1 MSVPQRRSLYD
12 CLNDRLRADARL
24 GLARDSAAMAGGA
37 AGPLLYRDG
46 REYIS
51 FMSNDGLGLAAD
63 AHWQARVAA
72 CFAAHAP
79 SASASRLAG
88 GRSDVVDQA
97 CRAVADYFGFAEC
110 LFLPSGYQANLAC
123 VTTLLQ
129 QGQEA
134 FVDRRCHASVMRALP
149 LAGARI
155 RAWNH
160 LDYDHLER
168 LLSSLP
174 PDAPQPV
181 VMAESLYSM
190 DGAALDLERMAALR
204 RRYGFFLCVDEAHA
218 LGALGP
224 GGRGLCAAQALRDGG
239 RAPADLVVGTLG
251 KSLGLWGA
259 FLLLPRGFTPL
270 FEHLA
275 SAIMH
280 STALP
285 PAHAACMLALVEE
298 LPRLEERRRTLA
310 ARVAFF
316 PPYRAGRPCCVSAS
330 PPAIRKNCWP
340 ARLQCCPGCGKARDR
355 GGGGRDPFGK
365 GALPPPYPLHPPKTF
380 VLVWPQVPGV
390 GSQGGL
396 SSPDR
401 STGTSGGRL

>member
-72 CFAAHAP
+72 CFAAYAP

-174 PDAPQPV
+174 PDAP
-181 VMAESLYSM
+181 
-190 DGAALDLERMAALR
+190 
-204 RRYGFFLCVDEAHA
+204 
-218 LGALGP
+218 
-224 GGRGLCAAQALRDGG
+224 
-239 RAPADLVVGTLG
+239 
-251 KSLGLWGA
+251 
-259 FLLLPRGFTPL
+259 
-270 FEHLA
+270 
-275 SAIMH
+275 
-280 STALP
+280 
-285 PAHAACMLALVEE
+285 
-298 LPRLEERRRTLA
+298 
-310 ARVAFF
+310 
-316 PPYRAGRPCCVSAS
+316 
-330 PPAIRKNCWP
+330 
-340 ARLQCCPGCGKARDR
+340 
-355 GGGGRDPFGK
+355 
-365 GALPPPYPLHPPKTF
+365 
-380 VLVWPQVPGV
+380 
-390 GSQGGL
+390 
-396 SSPDR
+396 
-401 STGTSGGRL
+401 

>member
-1 MSVPQRRSLYD
+1 MRTGRRGWLPV
-12 CLNDRLRADARL
+12 LPPMRRR
-24 GLARDSAAMAGGA
+24 RR
-37 AGPLLYRDG
+37 P
-46 REYIS
+46 
-51 FMSNDGLGLAAD
+51 
-63 AHWQARVAA
+63 RV
-72 CFAAHAP
+72 
-79 SASASRLAG
+79 LAG

-174 PDAPQPV
+174 PDAPQPWSWPSPCTAWTARPSIWNAWRPCGV
-181 VMAESLYSM
+181 GTDFSSVWTKPM
-190 DGAALDLERMAALR
+190 RW
-204 RRYGFFLCVDEAHA
+204 
-218 LGALGP
+218 GP
-224 GGRGLCAAQALRDGG
+224 W
-239 RAPADLVVGTLG
+239 APADAACARRRPCGWRPGPGRSGGGHAGQIAGPVGRVP
-251 KSLGLWGA
+251 A
-259 FLLLPRGFTPL
+259 AARGFTPL

-285 PAHAACMLALVEE
+285 PAHAACMLALVGG
-298 LPRLEERRRTLA
+298 TA
-310 ARVAFF
+310 A
-316 PPYRAGRPCCVSAS
+316 P
-330 PPAIRKNCWP
+330 
-340 ARLQCCPGCGKARDR
+340 
-355 GGGGRDPFGK
+355 
-365 GALPPPYPLHPPKTF
+365 
-380 VLVWPQVPGV
+380 
-390 GSQGGL
+390 
-396 SSPDR
+396 
-401 STGTSGGRL
+401 

>member
-37 AGPLLYRDG
+37 AGPLLHRDG

-88 GRSDVVDQA
+88 GRSDVVDRA

-160 LDYDHLER
+160 LDYGHLER

-190 DGAALDLERMAALR
+190 DGAALDLERMR
-204 RRYGFFLCVDEAHA
+204 IISDC
-218 LGALGP
+218 
-224 GGRGLCAAQALRDGG
+224 
-239 RAPADLVVGTLG
+239 
-251 KSLGLWGA
+251 
-259 FLLLPRGFTPL
+259 
-270 FEHLA
+270 
-275 SAIMH
+275 I
-280 STALP
+280 
-285 PAHAACMLALVEE
+285 
-298 LPRLEERRRTLA
+298 
-310 ARVAFF
+310 
-316 PPYRAGRPCCVSAS
+316 
-330 PPAIRKNCWP
+330 
-340 ARLQCCPGCGKARDR
+340 
-355 GGGGRDPFGK
+355 
-365 GALPPPYPLHPPKTF
+365 
-380 VLVWPQVPGV
+380 
-390 GSQGGL
+390 
-396 SSPDR
+396 
-401 STGTSGGRL
+401 

>member
-63 AHWQARVAA
+63 VHWQARVAA

-174 PDAPQPV
+174 PDAPHG
-181 VMAESLYSM
+181 AHG
-190 DGAALDLERMAALR
+190 DGR
-204 RRYGFFLCVDEAHA
+204 RR
-218 LGALGP
+218 
-224 GGRGLCAAQALRDGG
+224 
-239 RAPADLVVGTLG
+239 
-251 KSLGLWGA
+251 
-259 FLLLPRGFTPL
+259 
-270 FEHLA
+270 
-275 SAIMH
+275 
-280 STALP
+280 
-285 PAHAACMLALVEE
+285 
-298 LPRLEERRRTLA
+298 
-310 ARVAFF
+310 
-316 PPYRAGRPCCVSAS
+316 
-330 PPAIRKNCWP
+330 
-340 ARLQCCPGCGKARDR
+340 R
-355 GGGGRDPFGK
+355 GGGTCARRRFPRALRAPGRRRAAHRD
-365 GALPPPYPLHPPKTF
+365 LPERR
-380 VLVWPQVPGV
+380 
-390 GSQGGL
+390 GL
-396 SSPDR
+396 DVRRRARRGPAHMER
-401 STGTSGGRL
+401 GRRR

>member
-174 PDAPQPV
+174 PDAPQPAS
-181 VMAESLYSM
+181 MAM
-190 DGAALDLERMAALR
+190 
-204 RRYGFFLCVDEAHA
+204 V
-218 LGALGP
+218 
-224 GGRGLCAAQALRDGG
+224 
-239 RAPADLVVGTLG
+239 
-251 KSLGLWGA
+251 
-259 FLLLPRGFTPL
+259 
-270 FEHLA
+270 
-275 SAIMH
+275 
-280 STALP
+280 STA
-285 PAHAACMLALVEE
+285 ATAADSLLNFMCDSSKS
-298 LPRLEERRRTLA
+298 
-310 ARVAFF
+310 
-316 PPYRAGRPCCVSAS
+316 SAKY
-330 PPAIRKNCWP
+330 IFR
-340 ARLQCCPGCGKARDR
+340 
-355 GGGGRDPFGK
+355 
-365 GALPPPYPLHPPKTF
+365 ALP
-380 VLVWPQVPGV
+380 
-390 GSQGGL
+390 
-396 SSPDR
+396 
-401 STGTSGGRL
+401 

>member
-24 GLARDSAAMAGGA
+24 GLARNSAAMAGGA
-37 AGPLLYRDG
+37 AGPLLHRDG
-46 REYIS
+46 REYVS

-63 AHWQARVAA
+63 AHWQARVTA

-160 LDYDHLER
+160 LDYDHLSGAQHIFDLA
-168 LLSSLP
+168 LLLKYGAYLYMRIDPFLVGVRVEP
-174 PDAPQPV
+174 PDELV
-181 VMAESLYSM
+181 
-190 DGAALDLERMAALR
+190 ER
-204 RRYGFFLCVDEAHA
+204 VEIQ
-218 LGALGP
+218 
-224 GGRGLCAAQALRDGG
+224 AQIQIMHEC
-239 RAPADLVVGTLG
+239 
-251 KSLGLWGA
+251 
-259 FLLLPRGFTPL
+259 LLLVPYVHKGSVEGRKKFL
-270 FEHLA
+270 HLA
-275 SAIMH
+275 EIYIPH
-280 STALP
+280 RKTVP
-285 PAHAACMLALVEE
+285 LAGLLVE
-298 LPRLEERRRTLA
+298 LDKPVILHQCYRDFRRIDIYNKIL
-310 ARVAFF
+310 
-316 PPYRAGRPCCVSAS
+316 
-330 PPAIRKNCWP
+330 
-340 ARLQCCPGCGKARDR
+340 DR
-355 GGGGRDPFGK
+355 FI
-365 GALPPPYPLHPPKTF
+365 H
-380 VLVWPQVPGV
+380 
-390 GSQGGL
+390 
-396 SSPDR
+396 
-401 STGTSGGRL
+401 